1 VRRIDRLHV
10 PNTADRFR
18 FGTLQSRFQT
28 FLDLWERG
36 LRAREEGRPGPFAQ
50 RPATAAAREKGPQDR
65 ILHVAAFH
73 DPTREMD
80 KLHELYER
88 LADARREAGE
98 DAVPFHKFADLVKD
112 QVKRLKQSGSPEVAF
127 RVAVKDG
134 KVNFTALDEA
144 VTLGVV
150 EPLDLACNALRSLPT
165 CSSATGQLSGQ
176 PPTSYQPQNR
186 IPAGAKK
193 RTASRGPL
201 RCQSPLGHP
210 AKHHGRPRV
219 ILSTYLYVY
228 LTVIRGWLG

>member
-1 VRRIDRLHV
+1 VPEATEIDRELKGLEADLRQLEAEYNMYFAGQLPRPPVETRARVTASVRRIDRLHI

-18 FGTLQSRFQT
+18 FMTLQSRFQT

-50 RPATAAAREKGPQDR
+50 RPATAGAAKEKGPQDR

-73 DPTREMD
+73 DPAREMD

-98 DAVPFHKFADLVKD
+98 DAVPFHKFADLVKE

-134 KVNFTALDEA
+134 KVNFTARGLK
-144 VTLGVV
+144 G
-150 EPLDLACNALRSLPT
+150 
-165 CSSATGQLSGQ
+165 ATE
-176 PPTSYQPQNR
+176 
-186 IPAGAKK
+186 
-193 RTASRGPL
+193 
-201 RCQSPLGHP
+201 
-210 AKHHGRPRV
+210 
-219 ILSTYLYVY
+219 
-228 LTVIRGWLG
+228 